1 MTTPRKKPGPLKRS
15 VKSLTPG
22 GNAFEN
28 PQIDLFQTFL
38 CNSEDERNQ
47 LSNTI
52 DLWDSIPRYSIS
64 RQEQSKRRTDGGFL
78 SLLEIDF
85 RYKGK
90 DFTIAI
96 QPAKIRDEDDVIRDY
111 YPSANEEL
119 IEDALR
125 KIASERSQGYFEDES
140 FRSGVVFTIYML
152 REELTKRGH
161 SRSHAEIVKSLNI
174 LAGSMIEIRTTGG
187 DSPGEGFSRTN
198 YLPGLAAT
206 SKRKLRDDPD
216 AKWVAQFHPLVT
228 QSIHTMA
235 YRQYD
240 YHQMMSHS
248 TQLARWL
255 RKQISSKFTFASL
268 TETFEILYSTVD
280 RDSNLI
286 NYSRIRDGITAL
298 DAALDELRDR
308 GAIATIQKE
317 VIRGPRNK
325 IFDVRYILG
334 PSLAFVHEVKA
345 ANKRAK
351 LALEN
356 KELLAHAIAKSEGP
370 MEE

>member
-1 MTTPRKKPGPLKRS
+1 MAIPRKDSSQAKRGG
-15 VKSLTPG
+15 KNLAPG
-22 GNAFEN
+22 GDAFEN

-64 RQEQSKRRTDGGFL
+64 RQEQNKRRTAEGFL

-96 QPAKIRDEDDVIRDY
+96 QPAKIRDEDGEIRDY

-119 IEDALR
+119 VEDALR
-125 KIASERSQGYFEDES
+125 KIASERSQGYFDDAS
-140 FRSGVVFTIYML
+140 FRSGVMFTIYML
-152 REELTKRGH
+152 REELSRRGH
-161 SRSHAEIVKSLNI
+161 TRSHAEIVKSLNI
-174 LAGSMIEIRTTGG
+174 LAGSMIEIRTNGG
-187 DSPGEGFSRTN
+187 DGPGEGFSRTN
-198 YLPGLAAT
+198 YLPGLAAI

-216 AKWVAQFHPLVT
+216 AKWIAQFHPLVT

-255 RKQISSKFTFASL
+255 RKQISGKFTFASL

-286 NYSRIRDGITAL
+286 NYSRIRDGIAAL
-298 DAALDELRDR
+298 DAAFDELRDR

-317 VIRGPRNK
+317 VIRGPHNK
-325 IFDVRYILG
+325 IFDVRYILS
-334 PSLAFVHEVKA
+334 PSLTFVHEVKA
-345 ANKRAK
+345 ANKRVK
-351 LALEN
+351 LVLDN
-356 KELLAHAIAKSEGP
+356 KNLSDTSLSP
-370 MEE
+370 